1 MDMSEEEFLNSYDS
15 SKYEKPSVTVDV
27 LIFTIFNEKN
37 DKKILLKGDA
47 DSFMSRKLDEHFK
60 TELLDLA
67 SLITLKSNKV
77 KVRLTCA
84 CDKDLKIV
92 RLAKSRMCVEGVSVS
107 IDPKDFKITASD
119 VL

>member
-1 MDMSEEEFLNSYDS
+1 MSYKTEGFIKTISINGTE
-15 SKYEKPSVTVDV
+15 VT
-27 LIFTIFNEKN
+27 FTFDPTPPYCFDEKN
-37 DKKILLKGDA
+37 NKKILLKGDA

-107 IDPKDFKITASD
+107 IDPKDFKITAVD